1 MNKSQGKI
9 FHAAACLLL
18 SALFVSET
26 AAEQSKGTSS
36 KPNIV
41 LIFTDDQGWG
51 DVGCYGLEKGKTPE
65 LDRMA
70 SQGIKFT
77 DFYVN
82 CAQCSGSR
90 AALMTGCHYQR
101 ISMPMVSWPTAS
113 GGFHPSETTLGELLQ
128 SRGYAT
134 ACIGK
139 WHLGHRQGYH
149 PIDQGFDYYY
159 GIPYSND
166 MTYDPEMIPSSTILL
181 REGWTKEKLDDKKTE
196 WKRNKVPLMRNR
208 EVIEFPV
215 DQNTLTKRY
224 TEETI
229 QFIRKHKDEP
239 FFVYLPHTMPHKPLA
254 VSEAF
259 ELTASDR
266 NKGTKAA
273 KVLYAKVLEELD
285 WSTGQILKTL
295 QELELDENTLVIFS
309 SDNGPSH
316 GSTGGLRGAKA
327 TIYEGGTRVPC
338 IMRWPQSIP
347 PGKTCNKLATT
358 LDILPTVAGI
368 IGVQLPTDR
377 KIDGKDILP
386 LMKALP
392 DAKTPHEHYAML
404 YKGGCV
410 RSGKWKYYPF
420 NAAEAKKAKLPKDD
434 PRSKAPV
441 QLYDLSAD
449 LFEENNLA
457 EAHPEIVTRLH
468 KAYTD
473 LKTDIKENARPR
485 GE

>member
-1 MNKSQGKI
+1 MKKLLLPLI
-9 FHAAACLLL
+9 YACLT
-18 SALFVSET
+18 T
-26 AAEQSKGTSS
+26 AAFAGDA

-41 LIFTDDQGWG
+41 IIFTDDQGWG
-51 DVGCYGLEKGKTPE
+51 DVGCYGLENGRTPE

-70 SQGIKFT
+70 SEGIKFT

-101 ISMPMVSWPTAS
+101 ISMPMVSWPTSS
-113 GGFHPSETTLGELLQ
+113 GGFHPTETTLGELLQ
-128 SRGYAT
+128 SGGYAT

-166 MTYDPEMIPSSTILL
+166 MTYDPELVRSENILL
-181 REGWTKEKLDDKKTE
+181 REGWTKKKLDGNKQGK
-196 WKRNKVPLMRNR
+196 WKRNQVPLMRNR

-215 DQNTLTKRY
+215 EQKTLTKRY
-224 TEETI
+224 TEEAI
-229 QFIRKHKDEP
+229 QFIHEHKNEP
-239 FFVYLPHTMPHKPLA
+239 FFLYLPHTMPHKPMA
-254 VSEAF
+254 VSKAF
-259 ELTASDR
+259 EPGLGDSK
-266 NKGTKAA
+266 KGARG
-273 KVLYAKVLEELD
+273 LYAKVLEEID

-295 QELELDENTLVIFS
+295 QDLGLDENTLVIFS
-309 SDNGPSH
+309 SDNGPNH
-316 GSTGGLRGAKA
+316 GSTGGLRGGKA

-347 PGKTCNKLATT
+347 AGKTCREIATT
-358 LDILPTVAGI
+358 LDILPTLAGI
-368 IGVQLPTDR
+368 IGAKLPNDR

-386 LMKALP
+386 LMKSLP
-392 DAKTPHEHYAML
+392 GAKTPHEHYALL

-420 NAAEAKKAKLPKDD
+420 NAAKAKKAKLSKDD
-434 PRSKAPV
+434 PRSQAPV
-441 QLYDLSAD
+441 QLYDLSSD

-457 EAHPEIVTRLH
+457 EEHPEVVARLQ
-468 KAYTD
+468 KAYAD
-473 LKTDIKENARPR
+473 LKADIKKNARSR